1 MPSTSP
7 TPLKIE
13 HVPIESL
20 KPCPWNPRKWDTSAK
35 EQLRESL
42 TRFGFVDPIIVNNHP
57 DRKNIIVGG
66 HFRWTV
72 AKELGLTEVPVV
84 YISLTEDKERELNL
98 RLNRNTGEWDYDLLK
113 GFDTSLLLDV
123 GFDNDDLSSIWDH
136 ALEIEDDGFDLEKEL
151 EQITEPKT
159 KPGELYALGTHL
171 LLCGDS
177 RDEASVKRLV
187 GSRQVDMIYSDPPFN
202 IGLSY
207 TDGIST
213 KGKYGGK
220 KTNDTLTQQGYRSF
234 LETTIQ
240 NALLVAKPDVH
251 VFYWCDENYIGLIQS
266 LFTDQK
272 LDIKRTCLWI
282 KNNFNVTP
290 NVAFNKVY
298 EPCVYAVR
306 GKPFLSPDLK
316 NLHEVLNKEVG
327 VGNRA
332 VEDILDLFNIWLAK
346 RLPGQDYEHP
356 TEKPPTL
363 HEKAL
368 KRCTRVGDIVLD
380 LFGGSGSTLIACEQ
394 MKRTCFTVEIEPI
407 FCDLI
412 IKRYETLT
420 GTKAKL
426 LR

>member
-1 MPSTSP
+1 MPSASP

-13 HVPIESL
+13 HVPIKSL

-42 TRFGFVDPIIVNNHP
+42 TRFGFVDPIIVNNHSE
-57 DRKNIIVGG
+57 RKNIIVGG

-113 GFDTSLLLDV
+113 DFDTSLLLDV

-151 EQITEPKT
+151 EKITEPKT
-159 KPGELYALGTHL
+159 KPGELYALGAHL

-207 TDGIST
+207 TNGIST

-234 LETTIQ
+234 LEITIQ

-306 GKPFLSPDLK
+306 GKPFLSSDLK

-412 IKRYETLT
+412 VKRYETLT

>member
-1 MPSTSP
+1 MPSASP

-113 GFDTSLLLDV
+113 DFDTSLLLDV

-136 ALEIEDDGFDLEKEL
+136 ALEIEDDEFDLEKEL
-151 EQITEPKT
+151 EKITEPKT
-159 KPGELYALGTHL
+159 KPGELYALGSHL

-177 RDEASVKRLV
+177 REEASVKRLV
-187 GSRQVDMIYSDPPFN
+187 GSRQIDMIYSDPPFN

-207 TDGIST
+207 TDGVST

-220 KTNDTLTQQGYRSF
+220 TTNDTLTQQGYRSF

>member
-1 MPSTSP
+1 MPSASP

-113 GFDTSLLLDV
+113 DFDTSLLLDV

-136 ALEIEDDGFDLEKEL
+136 ALEIEDDEFDLEKEL
-151 EQITEPKT
+151 EKITEPKT
-159 KPGELYALGTHL
+159 KPGELYALGSHL

-177 RDEASVKRLV
+177 REEASVKRLV
-187 GSRQVDMIYSDPPFN
+187 GSRQIDMIYSDPPFN